1 MVLARPVKRRERPA
15 AAPEEA
21 KQRTGRR
28 RARLGGAALRLAL
41 MAVPAAFFALFFLY
55 PVAAIV
61 TRGLRV
67 DGQWRLGRIGEVL
80 TDPAVLDILW
90 FTGWQAAASTALTL
104 AVALPGAYVFA
115 RFTFPGKRLLRAVV
129 TVPFVLPTVVA
140 GSAFLALL
148 GHGGLL
154 DSLWGVRLD
163 TSVWAILL
171 AHVFFNYAV
180 VVRTV
185 GGLWAQLDP
194 RQEEA
199 ARVLGASRLAA
210 WRRVTLPAL
219 APAVAAAALMVFL
232 FTFTSFGVIQILGGP
247 RYATLEVAIY
257 RETAQLLDLPT
268 AAVLTLVQFAVV
280 AAVLG
285 LHAWTVRRREGALKL
300 VAPEQTARRP
310 QGAAQWALLWGVLAV
325 VALLILLPL
334 AVLVERSLDAPGGYG
349 LDYYR
354 ALQSVADSGGTFF
367 VAPMDAVWNS
377 LRYAAVA
384 TVFAVVVGG
393 LAAAAL
399 TIPSEPKGAPPAP
412 QALNDAVKATR
423 PRERGLVSICG
434 WRRARERS
442 VEERRHRTRA
452 PGGEPRV
459 IRGAGRLVRG
469 FDALLMLP
477 LGTSAVTVGFGFLI
491 ALDEPPLDLRASWIL
506 VPLAQALVGVPF
518 VVRTMLPVLRAVDH
532 RLREAAAVL
541 GASPLRAWREVD
553 LPLVARAL
561 GVAAG
566 FAFAV
571 SLGEFGATVF
581 IARPD
586 HPTLPVAVARFL
598 GRAGQLN
605 YGQAMALS
613 TILMLVCAGSLLV
626 LERIRTDRSGEF

>member
-1 MVLARPVKRRERPA
+1 
-15 AAPEEA
+15 
-21 KQRTGRR
+21 
-28 RARLGGAALRLAL
+28 
-41 MAVPAAFFALFFLY
+41 MAVPFVFFAVFFAY

-61 TRGLRV
+61 ARGLK
-67 DGQWRLGRIGEVL
+67 DGGQWQFGRITEVL
-80 TDPAVLDILW
+80 GDPRIGHVLW
-90 FTGWQAAASTALTL
+90 FTTWQAAASTALTL
-104 AVALPGAYVFA
+104 ALALPGAYVFA
-115 RFTFPGKRLLRAVV
+115 RFDFPGKQLLRAVV

-148 GHGGLL
+148 GRGGLL
-154 DSLWGVRLD
+154 DELWGIRLD
-163 TSVWAILL
+163 TTVWAILL

-199 ARVLGASRLAA
+199 ARVLGAGRFAA

-247 RYATLEVAIY
+247 RYATLEVEIY
-257 RETAQLLDLPT
+257 QQTAQLLNLPT
-268 AAVLTLVQFAVV
+268 AAVLSIVQLLAVCV
-280 AAVLG
+280 LLAV
-285 LHAWTVRRREGALKL
+285 HAWTARRRESTLRLVDAARTSHRPRGA
-300 VAPEQTARRP
+300 
-310 QGAAQWALLWGVLAV
+310 GQWALLSGVLV
-325 VALLILLPL
+325 CVALLILLPL
-334 AVLVERSLDAPGGYG
+334 AVLVQRSFDGPDGYG
-349 LDYYR
+349 PAFYR
-354 ALQSVADSGGTFF
+354 ALESAADNGGTFV
-367 VAPMDAVWNS
+367 VAPLEAIGNS
-377 LRYAAVA
+377 LSYGLAATA
-384 TVFAVVVGG
+384 IAVVVGG

-399 TIPSEPKGAPPAP
+399 TLRGSGKG
-412 QALNDAVKATR
+412 
-423 PRERGLVSICG
+423 S
-434 WRRARERS
+434 
-442 VEERRHRTRA
+442 
-452 PGGEPRV
+452 
-459 IRGAGRLVRG
+459 AGRLVRG

-491 ALDEPPLDLRASWIL
+491 TLDKPPLDLRDSWIL

-518 VVRTMLPVLRAVDH
+518 VVRTMLPVLRAVDA

-553 LPLVARAL
+553 LPLVGRAL
-561 GVAAG
+561 AVAAG

-586 HPTLPVAVARFL
+586 SPTLPVAVARL
-598 GRAGQLN
+598 LSRPGEMN

-613 TILMLVCAGSLLV
+613 TILMLVCALALLV